1 MFLSD
6 DININISQ
14 ILLNQIVRT
23 KFCNKHLLIAGPFN
37 NCVIYHD
44 STQICK
50 YRIYVYL
57 IYSLYNVNLRFS
69 NLYSPCSGTPFVHL
83 KACLIQTLYSAR
95 ETSPA
100 HLLPIQHIPPFSTV
114 LSRANQHISIYI
126 LYLLTIK
133 HLYRCAM
140 LSQAPT
146 PTAVS
151 TPFETYCHSLQ

>member
-14 ILLNQIVRT
+14 ILLNQIVRI

-44 STQICK
+44 STQICI
-50 YRIYVYL
+50 YSIYVYL
-57 IYSLYNVNLRFS
+57 IYSLYNVNLCFS

-83 KACLIQTLYSAR
+83 KACLIQTLYR

-114 LSRANQHISIYI
+114 LKSQSTHIYI
-126 LYLLTIK
+126 YSLFTNNKTFVFDVLCYHKTPRPLPHCRLYPL
-133 HLYRCAM
+133 
-140 LSQAPT
+140 
-146 PTAVS
+146 
-151 TPFETYCHSLQ
+151 